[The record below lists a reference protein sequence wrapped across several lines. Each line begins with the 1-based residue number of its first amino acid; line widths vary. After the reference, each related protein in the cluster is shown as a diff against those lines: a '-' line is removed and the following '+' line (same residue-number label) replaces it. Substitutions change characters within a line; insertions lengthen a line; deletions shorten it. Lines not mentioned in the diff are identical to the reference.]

1 MPLSSPPLLPTDPQH
16 FAGRHVLVTGASR
29 GIGWAVAKAFA
40 AAGASLSLVGRDAA
54 SLQQRAAEITGP
66 QNSATLQNSV
76 RAFAADVADE
86 AAIGKAINDAQ
97 AAQGPLDILVNNA
110 GFGAS
115 KPFAKMDTGHW
126 REMLNV
132 NLDGVF
138 FATRAAI
145 PGLLSRPQA
154 RVITIASTA
163 GLTGYGY
170 VAAYCAAKHGAVGLM
185 RALAREYAKRD
196 ITFNAVCPGYVDTEM
211 TETSIRT
218 IVEKTGRS
226 REQALAELT
235 AGNPQG
241 RLVKPEEVAATV
253 LWLAMPAAGAV
264 TGQAI
269 AVAGGEV
276 M

>member
-1 MPLSSPPLLPTDPQH
+1 MPVSSLGPRRSEE

-29 GIGWAVAKAFA
+29 GIGWAVAQAFA
-40 AAGASLSLVGRDAA
+40 ATGATLSLVGRDAGR
-54 SLQQRAAEITGP
+54 LQQRADALAARG
-66 QNSATLQNSV
+66 
-76 RAFAADVADE
+76 FAADVADE
-86 AAIGKAINDAQ
+86 AAIGKAIADAQ

-115 KPFAKMDTGHW
+115 KPFAKMDTAHW
-126 REMLNV
+126 REMLGV

-138 FATRAAI
+138 FATRAAL

-154 RVITIASTA
+154 RVINLASTA

-170 VAAYCAAKHGAVGLM
+170 VAAYCAAKHGVVGLT

-211 TETSIRT
+211 TETTLRT
-218 IVEKTGRS
+218 ITEKTGRS
-226 REQALAELT
+226 AEQALAELT

-241 RLVKPEEVAATV
+241 RLVRPEEVAATV
-253 LWLAMPAAGAV
+253 LWLASTAAGSV

-276 M
+276 MP